1 MKNIIIHSVPVVIAF
16 VWIALTSGTFNPIII
31 KGPDFLKFYML
42 LIFGFY
48 ISVFLLQPFKE
59 ISSRITLYF
68 MIFIF
73 ALGTIKL
80 VRGLILDKP
89 VGILILI
96 LLIQGAAIILLQIK
110 SKI

>member
-1 MKNIIIHSVPVVIAF
+1 
-16 VWIALTSGTFNPIII
+16 
-31 KGPDFLKFYML
+31 
-42 LIFGFY
+42 
-48 ISVFLLQPFKE
+48 
-59 ISSRITLYF
+59 

-96 LLIQGAAIILLQIK
+96 LLIQGAAIILLDQEQNLIDISNK
-110 SKI
+110 TSVYSFSNKPKATVIHCNPFILG